1 MDLCDRAERRNY
13 LCLYASRSEA
23 SKKSSKAEPLLKQL
37 SAPDLCRSLPR
48 TGRLIDQ
55 SYTSAHSLRYTQL
68 GNSRELIKWFNA
80 QFFLSL
86 GLKMCVCVC
95 LIYKL
100 EAVLLNKIYSTLL
113 RTREKHWG
121 CRPLQHGCWT
131 DVFNVYLHFELKLKG
146 TNLNGFKISANNLWI
161 LTNGT

>member
-13 LCLYASRSEA
+13 LCLYTSRSEA

-37 SAPDLCRSLPR
+37 STPDLCRSLPR
-48 TGRLIDQ
+48 TGCLIDQ

-68 GNSRELIKWFNA
+68 GKSRAYQMIQCSVFSFPGFKD
-80 QFFLSL
+80 
-86 GLKMCVCVC
+86 VCVC